1 MKLVIASA
9 VVFALAT
16 SPAFAQTTP
25 VATTHVKTTTKTAHI
40 QGTVP
45 KTTHHKRMHHAMRC
59 GCPTHAYKMHHKTVT
74 TKTTTTKS

>member
-25 VATTHVKTTTKTAHI
+25 VATTHVKTTTKTEHI
-40 QGTVP
+40 QGTAP
-45 KTTHHKRMHHAMRC
+45 KHHVRKHHVTRC
-59 GCPTHAYKMHHKTVT
+59 GCPAHHKTVI

>member
-9 VVFALAT
+9 VAFALTA

-25 VATTHVKTTTKTAHI
+25 VATTHVKTTTKTEHI

-45 KTTHHKRMHHAMRC
+45 KRHVRKHHAMHC
-59 GCPTHAYKMHHKTVT
+59 GCPAHAYHHKTVT